1 MCLWRRKWHGISSI
15 LAWRIP
21 RTEEPGG
28 LQATGSQESNTT
40 WRLKHHHQM
49 CSERGEY
56 LSPEVFW
63 FPNCFLLIAALRVHC
78 LPRSVLFVMDFLCW
92 TSSEQIDTGPRAA
105 NEVSRVTCALCCW
118 CGEVHFLYCTESFWA
133 ILVCFYNTLLL
144 HFFFFNLCRTPPIL
158 PHSLHYLHII
168 YKRQCP
174 FGVPFLLFWS
184 LRSHMHSDIST
195 QDRTCLSRGGV
206 DWFGSPHTRETP
218 VLCSRFPLLSLPSAP
233 DRDGLRD
240 AWLDLGVYLITHRKP
255 SPGFKPHLLLWLGTS
270 SLNFSEPVFTCL
282 TLSGLTSINS
292 PAHWDLFFF

>member
-21 RTEEPGG
+21 WTEEPGG

-118 CGEVHFLYCTESFWA
+118 CGEVHFFYCTERFWA
-133 ILVCFYNTLLL
+133 ILVCFYNTL
-144 HFFFFNLCRTPPIL
+144 HFFFFKSLQDSSNFTPFAAL
-158 PHSLHYLHII
+158 STHHL
-168 YKRQCP
+168 QEAMP
-174 FGVPFLLFWS
+174 F
-184 LRSHMHSDIST
+184 
-195 QDRTCLSRGGV
+195 RG
-206 DWFGSPHTRETP
+206 
-218 VLCSRFPLLSLPSAP
+218 SLPSV
-233 DRDGLRD
+233 L
-240 AWLDLGVYLITHRKP
+240 KP
-255 SPGFKPHLLLWLGTS
+255 QVPHAFQYFYPGQ
-270 SLNFSEPVFTCL
+270 N
-282 TLSGLTSINS
+282 LS
-292 PAHWDLFFF
+292 F